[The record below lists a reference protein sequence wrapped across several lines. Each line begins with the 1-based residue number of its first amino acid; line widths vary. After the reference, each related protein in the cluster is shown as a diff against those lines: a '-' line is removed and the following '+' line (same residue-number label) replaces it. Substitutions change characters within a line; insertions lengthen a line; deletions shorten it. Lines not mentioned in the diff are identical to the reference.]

1 MNPALKLAL
10 DFTLRWEGG
19 FVDHPDDPGGA
30 TNHGVSLR
38 WLKGLEVSIAD
49 IDGDGDVDAEDIRAL
64 TIDQARDLF
73 ADRFWHGLSLDEFPP
88 AVSIAVFD
96 AAVNSG
102 PRPAFRFLQRALNL
116 CGSTLEE
123 DGIFGPASR
132 AELVRHAMPP
142 NGPLLL
148 VNGVN
153 WARIKLMT
161 TLAQRK
167 NEAGRQPMQVFLP
180 GWTNRVHAL
189 TEEIWRM

>member
-1 MNPALKLAL
+1 MTPALKLAL

-38 WLKGLEVSIAD
+38 WLKGLDLSIAD
-49 IDGDGDVDAEDIRAL
+49 IDGDGDVDADDIRAL
-64 TIDQARDLF
+64 TLQHARALF
-73 ADRFWHGLSLDEFPP
+73 ADRFWHGLSLDDLPP
-88 AVSIAVFD
+88 AVAIAVFD

-102 PRPAFRFLQRALNL
+102 PRPAFRFLQRSLNL
-116 CGSTLEE
+116 CGADLTE
-123 DGIFGPASR
+123 DGIFGPKSR
-132 AELVRHAMPP
+132 AELYRHALPP
-142 NGPLLL
+142 HGPLTL

-161 TLAQRK
+161 SLAMRK
-167 NEAGRQPMQVFLP
+167 NEAGRQPMLVFLP
-180 GWTNRVHAL
+180 GWINRVHAL